1 MIILNDPVIYFK
13 GYKIKKYNYIYRD
26 EKLEIEDGKLPF
38 NMSVNPQISSD
49 FKNGYIVVSVTLE
62 AEDFSVEIVVEA
74 EFDINVEGKENIE
87 KFLVVNGTAIVFPYI
102 RSMVSMLTSLD
113 SEKAFILPTINTMDL
128 FSNK

>member
-1 MIILNDPVIYFK
+1 MIILNEPVIYFK
-13 GYKIKKYNYIYRD
+13 GYKIKKYNYISRD

-38 NMSVNPQISSD
+38 NMSVNPRISSD

-62 AEDFSVEIVVEA
+62 TEDFSVEIVVEA

-113 SEKAFILPTINTMDL
+113 SGKAFILPTINTLDL
-128 FSNK
+128 IPNK

>member
-1 MIILNDPVIYFK
+1 MNEPVIYFN

-26 EKLEIEDGKLPF
+26 EKKEIIDGKTPF
-38 NMSVNPQISSD
+38 NMSVSPSISSD
-49 FKNGYIVVSVTLE
+49 LKKGHIIVSVKLD
-62 AEDFSVEIVVEA
+62 AEDFFAEIDVDA
-74 EFDINVEGKENIE
+74 EFNINIDEEESIE

-128 FSNK
+128 FSDK

>member
-1 MIILNDPVIYFK
+1 MNEPVIYFK
-13 GYKIKKYNYIYRD
+13 GYKIKKYNYISRD

-38 NMSVNPQISSD
+38 NMSVNPRISSD

-62 AEDFSVEIVVEA
+62 TEDFSVEIVVEA

-113 SEKAFILPTINTMDL
+113 SGKAFILPTINTLDL
-128 FSNK
+128 IPNK